1 MGDTVPGRDGPPGP
15 HHPAGHGVHW
25 VVAVLAAC
33 GVLERPKAQGPS
45 GTAGPPTPPPPQVS
59 HFREGNKVN
68 GKRAAAVL
76 KDGAKLCPDSQL
88 GRCCS
93 STKCTKGP
101 HKCAVIVRAQR
112 ACGSP
117 GHGAFDAGPYVWTEC
132 SADRCILVL
141 WLAGRTDRHPAQ
153 SCAGLSMSEFQDELR
168 PSIDQACL
176 LVAALD
182 CSTKSTAATNT
193 LWGCQASVSK
203 ISAACRRTIVLASS
217 FLMNNRE
224 DARPWGRGDPR
235 EPQ

>member
-93 STKCTKGP
+93 STKCTKGF

-117 GHGAFDAGPYVWTEC
+117 GHGLLMLDLMCGPNAPLTAAFLFCGW
-132 SADRCILVL
+132 R
-141 WLAGRTDRHPAQ
+141 AGRIDILLNPAQ
-153 SCAGLSMSEFQDELR
+153 D
-168 PSIDQACL
+168 
-176 LVAALD
+176 
-182 CSTKSTAATNT
+182 
-193 LWGCQASVSK
+193 
-203 ISAACRRTIVLASS
+203 
-217 FLMNNRE
+217 FL
-224 DARPWGRGDPR
+224 
-235 EPQ
+235 